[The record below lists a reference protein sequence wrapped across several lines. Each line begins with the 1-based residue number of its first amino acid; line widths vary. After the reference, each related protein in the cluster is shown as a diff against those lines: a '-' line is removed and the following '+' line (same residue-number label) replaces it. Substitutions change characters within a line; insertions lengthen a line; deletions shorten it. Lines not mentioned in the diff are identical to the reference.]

1 MTSTWDEAKLVT
13 LDDYK
18 RLPDS
23 VKMQEKTYAK
33 LVEKLVRVKY
43 SQSDIEAIINN
54 YLDDKENAQHQREFE
69 TLQAY
74 RKECKREAKTIL
86 YNYKEV

>member
-1 MTSTWDEAKLVT
+1 MTSTWNGAKLVT

-23 VKMQEKTYAK
+23 VKMQEKTYAE
-33 LVEKLVRVKY
+33 LVEKLIRAKY

-54 YLDDKENAQHQREFE
+54 YLDDKENAQYQREFE

-74 RKECKREAKTIL
+74 RKECKTKA
-86 YNYKEV
+86 KEVLGRG